1 MKLRTYIMG
10 SAAPLAV
17 VAMSCSAAW
26 ADTFESNPLIDA
38 TGDGLIFSDPEEG
51 VVEPGLK
58 AVTFT
63 STRVGSGPTAEF
75 VEPFENIVTD
85 FSDLRSR
92 GDVPNCLM
100 ASNPDI
106 YCDSEAGSGKRIK
119 AWLTGADPFDI
130 RLRTIASPDTPSVDY
145 FTFGKVSNFSGARM
159 TGIELQLL
167 DADGNPMDELTP
179 ENAVLFNVDAT
190 AIGIGANLPDGLF
203 GDGGNEGE
211 IGFFSDEEAV
221 LTLTP
226 SVGSL
231 AFGEFTNTVF
241 VENFG
246 SNLLDNTMVPDGIFW
261 DDNDDPTDES
271 ALIAWNNVAGGGWTY
286 GNLEMDANLDARLEE
301 LAASLGVEVAAL
313 EYVSGGLLPAE
324 VVAAVE
330 ANGLIEVAPIEDLRN
345 ANLNYTITVGTVDD
359 GEVILRTV
367 PTFAPIVNS
376 ATSETHFKTAGY
388 LDAAANVPYWDLG
401 DAAEYQTAIDDILAM
416 EEADRSVALDS
427 IGFGF
432 APAFSS
438 LGFEAARD
446 QVSSITEAMSWG
458 NTADMPVAI
467 TSSGAGNNWAMAD
480 GLYGIASI
488 SGSTSSYDP
497 TSTSF
502 GYDVDLASLTVGVE
516 KLVSGTNTSF
526 GVALGYTDGSADS
539 SNGLGD
545 IDADGYSVTAFTR
558 TRFGDGGL
566 VQALIGYQNLS
577 YDSSRYVLG
586 ETARGETDGSQVFAA
601 LKVDYLKDMGGFKF
615 GPTASLEYYDSS
627 IDSFTE
633 TGAGIW
639 NRDVNGLSSDTL
651 LASIGVRGEY
661 QLQSR
666 SNPSRLTGSIKYTNF
681 SGDDFLVESGF
692 AGLPGASSTVAGMD
706 EDVIDVSFGFDSVI
720 SSTAT
725 SQVVL
730 HGGYRGSFGKNY
742 DSQGV
747 HLGLKV
753 AF

>member
-1 MKLRTYIMG
+1 
-10 SAAPLAV
+10 
-17 VAMSCSAAW
+17 
-26 ADTFESNPLIDA
+26 
-38 TGDGLIFSDPEEG
+38 
-51 VVEPGLK
+51 
-58 AVTFT
+58 
-63 STRVGSGPTAEF
+63 
-75 VEPFENIVTD
+75 
-85 FSDLRSR
+85 
-92 GDVPNCLM
+92 
-100 ASNPDI
+100 
-106 YCDSEAGSGKRIK
+106 
-119 AWLTGADPFDI
+119 
-130 RLRTIASPDTPSVDY
+130 
-145 FTFGKVSNFSGARM
+145 
-159 TGIELQLL
+159 
-167 DADGNPMDELTP
+167 
-179 ENAVLFNVDAT
+179 
-190 AIGIGANLPDGLF
+190 
-203 GDGGNEGE
+203 
-211 IGFFSDEEAV
+211 
-221 LTLTP
+221 
-226 SVGSL
+226 
-231 AFGEFTNTVF
+231 
-241 VENFG
+241 
-246 SNLLDNTMVPDGIFW
+246 
-261 DDNDDPTDES
+261 
-271 ALIAWNNVAGGGWTY
+271 
-286 GNLEMDANLDARLEE
+286 
-301 LAASLGVEVAAL
+301 
-313 EYVSGGLLPAE
+313 
-324 VVAAVE
+324 
-330 ANGLIEVAPIEDLRN
+330 
-345 ANLNYTITVGTVDD
+345 
-359 GEVILRTV
+359 
-367 PTFAPIVNS
+367 
-376 ATSETHFKTAGY
+376 
-388 LDAAANVPYWDLG
+388 
-401 DAAEYQTAIDDILAM
+401 
-416 EEADRSVALDS
+416 
-427 IGFGF
+427 
-432 APAFSS
+432 
-438 LGFEAARD
+438 
-446 QVSSITEAMSWG
+446 MSWG